1 MGRFCPSVKEVP
13 KPLPSVFFFIF
24 IFFSGNIDKGQ
35 LGHKRKK
42 LTQYR
47 EFAPKQIDSFEELV
61 MKKIA
66 AGEDH
71 AMAVAGNRPS
81 STFFPP

>member
-1 MGRFCPSVKEVP
+1 
-13 KPLPSVFFFIF
+13 
-24 IFFSGNIDKGQ
+24 

-71 AMAVAGNRPS
+71 AMAVAGN
-81 STFFPP
+81 